1 MGFATLATEDW
12 RTIVALG
19 SPRTYPAGR
28 TVFREGDHGGVVLAL
43 RTGRVKIC
51 THTPAGREVVVAIK
65 GRGEFVGE
73 LSALDGRP
81 RSATAIAVERSEV
94 LVLSADAFNTF
105 LEGHPRF
112 AVHLLRLLAAHV
124 RAADRLLTEREA
136 GDMVSRVVSR
146 LLQLG
151 EDVREHTGVLRPVVL
166 SLSQDDLAAWVG
178 ASREATS
185 RALGHLRSAGLV
197 DTGRH
202 RITVLDPAVLSQH
215 GA

>member
-1 MGFATLATEDW
+1 MGSATLATEEW
-12 RTIVALG
+12 GTLEALG
-19 SPRTYPAGR
+19 TPRVYPAGR
-28 TVFREGDHGGVVLAL
+28 TLFREGDPGGVVLAL
-43 RTGRVKIC
+43 RSGRVKIC
-51 THTPAGREVVVAIK
+51 THTPAGREVVLSLK

-81 RSATAIAVERSEV
+81 RSASAVAVEPSEV
-94 LVLSADAFNTF
+94 VVLSGDAFNTF
-105 LEGHPRF
+105 LERNPRF
-112 AVHLLRLLAAHV
+112 AVHLLRLLAAQF

-136 GDMVSRVVSR
+136 GDVVSRVVSR
-146 LLQLG
+146 LLELG
-151 EDVREHTGVLRPVVL
+151 EDVREHTGSVRPVVL
-166 SLSQDDLAAWVG
+166 SLSHDDLAAWVG

-215 GA
+215 FS